1 MAHKQPRYT
10 VSVITDN
17 TEYIHD
23 QLTLLQARRTA
34 LHEAKLTYNRAVYV
48 MGWNGQCRVYLNP
61 DGDFSPVG
69 RCWVAY
75 YRN

>member
-1 MAHKQPRYT
+1 MATKKPRYT
-10 VSVITDN
+10 VSVITDS

-34 LHEAKLTYNRAVYV
+34 LREAKQPHNRAVYV

-61 DGDFSPVG
+61 DGDFLPVG

-75 YRN
+75 HRN

>member
-10 VSVITDN
+10 VSVIADSY
-17 TEYIHD
+17 ELVYD
-23 QLTLLQARRTA
+23 PLTLLQARRTA
-34 LHEAKLTYNRAVYV
+34 MREAKQPRNIAVYV
-48 MGWNGQCRVYLNP
+48 MGWHGQCRVYLNP
-61 DGDFSPVG
+61 DGDFTPVG

>member
-1 MAHKQPRYT
+1 MAAKKPRYT

-34 LHEAKLTYNRAVYV
+34 MREAKQAHNRAVYV
-48 MGWNGQCRVYLNP
+48 MGWNGQCRVYLHP
-61 DGDFSPVG
+61 DGNFAPVG
-69 RCWVAY
+69 RCWVDY
-75 YRN
+75 LRN